1 MYLMS
6 RQKIN
11 GLINMKISVVI
22 ATYNGE
28 KYLAEQLESICTQS
42 ITPDE
47 IIISDDGSTDATCRI
62 AEEFSAKYDGISFQ
76 ISVNPSPS
84 GCDRNFERAIS
95 LAAGDVIY
103 LADQDDVWLS
113 DRLETMQSILTSTP
127 LPGAVFCD
135 SRCVD
140 STLHDLGFT
149 HWQSRGFESAD
160 EIFSDSGAAFLK
172 RVPAAGHDMAFSA
185 EFRNILLPFPELKN
199 CYDTWIGLVLFALGA
214 WRKPSDIPLTLF
226 RRHPQNLSGSGT
238 GSGFAAKLREAKKAV
253 RDDASGWYAKLYTE
267 LISRVRDKVSPEML
281 RLLEAR
287 RKHSLCRSGMNV
299 PLLKR
304 LPLVWQETANG
315 NYFRFGR
322 SFLNIIQDI
331 FLRSSAES

>member
-1 MYLMS
+1 
-6 RQKIN
+6 
-11 GLINMKISVVI
+11 MKISVAI
-22 ATYNGE
+22 ATYNGA
-28 KYLAEQLESICTQS
+28 KYLAEQLESICNQS
-42 ITPDE
+42 VTPDE
-47 IIISDDGSTDATCRI
+47 VVISDDGSTDATCRI
-62 AEEFSAKYDGISFQ
+62 AEEFSAKYDGISFN
-76 ISVNPSPS
+76 ISVNPAPGGS
-84 GCDRNFERAIS
+84 DRNFERAIS
-95 LAAGDVIY
+95 LASGDVIY

-113 DRLETMQSILTSTP
+113 DRLEIMQSILSASP

-140 STLHDLGFT
+140 SDLQDLGFT

-160 EIFSDSGAAFLK
+160 EIFDGGRAAFLK

-185 EFRNILLPFPELKN
+185 EFRNILLPFPELEN
-199 CYDTWIGLVLFALGA
+199 CYDTWIGLVLFALCA
-214 WRKPSDIPLTLF
+214 WRRPSDIPLTLF
-226 RRHPQNLSGSGT
+226 RRHPQNQSGSGIKN
-238 GSGFAAKLREAKKAV
+238 GLAGKLREAKKAV
-253 RDDASGWYAKLYTE
+253 SSDAAGWYAKLYTE
-267 LISRVRDKVSPEML
+267 LISRVGDMISPEML

-287 RKHSLCRSGMNV
+287 KEHSLCRSRMNV

-331 FLRSSAES
+331 FLRSGAKS